1 MVKKSKR
8 ARKILNKKIAVIG
21 VGRVGLPL
29 TIFLADRNHQVFGI
43 DVDGRKI
50 NFISKGKM
58 PFLEEGAGPLLK
70 KYLGKT
76 LFFTTD
82 FSKISQADVIILT
95 LGTPVD
101 ENMNPSLVQ
110 IDKALA
116 VSTPYF
122 KRNQLLILR
131 STVSPGTTAYVRS
144 FLNDIGKFTVG
155 RDFFLAFC
163 PERIAEG
170 HSLVELKGIPQI
182 VGGIDRQSTQKASE
196 FFKNLGI
203 EVNSSDDV
211 SAELAKLFTNMYR
224 YINFAIANEFM
235 ILAGNWRRDIYKI
248 VDLVNKDY
256 KRGGLALPGLTGGP
270 CLFKDGF
277 FLVGDVP
284 FSDLITT
291 SWKINESIPLFL
303 IKKIRERTKLEGKKA
318 CILGLAFKAEI
329 DDIRESLAFKVKK
342 ALERE
347 RANVHLHD
355 PYVAPYQNNLDETL
369 KDADL
374 IFLATNHSFYQK
386 LDIAKV
392 KKLVSANCIIC
403 DVWNVFKTNRII
415 FTVKS
420 LENYLSRKNNN

>member
-196 FFKNLGI
+196 FFKNLG
-203 EVNSSDDV
+203 
-211 SAELAKLFTNMYR
+211 
-224 YINFAIANEFM
+224 
-235 ILAGNWRRDIYKI
+235 
-248 VDLVNKDY
+248 
-256 KRGGLALPGLTGGP
+256 
-270 CLFKDGF
+270 
-277 FLVGDVP
+277 
-284 FSDLITT
+284 
-291 SWKINESIPLFL
+291 
-303 IKKIRERTKLEGKKA
+303 
-318 CILGLAFKAEI
+318 
-329 DDIRESLAFKVKK
+329 
-342 ALERE
+342 
-347 RANVHLHD
+347 
-355 PYVAPYQNNLDETL
+355 
-369 KDADL
+369 
-374 IFLATNHSFYQK
+374 
-386 LDIAKV
+386 
-392 KKLVSANCIIC
+392 
-403 DVWNVFKTNRII
+403 
-415 FTVKS
+415 
-420 LENYLSRKNNN
+420 